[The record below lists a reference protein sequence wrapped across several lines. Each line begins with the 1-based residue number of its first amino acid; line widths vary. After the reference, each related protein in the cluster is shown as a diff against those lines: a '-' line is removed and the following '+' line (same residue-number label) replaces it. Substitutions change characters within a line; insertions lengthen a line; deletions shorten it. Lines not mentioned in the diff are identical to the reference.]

1 MVELHTMG
9 ENNKRMRTLRHLC
22 DECNSEFTLKYDE
35 EIVES
40 DPIHCPFC
48 ATYLL
53 ELEEN
58 DDDEDE

>member
-9 ENNKRMRTLRHLC
+9 ENNKRMKTLRHLC

-40 DPIHCPFC
+40 DPLHCPFC
-48 ATYLL
+48 GTYIYWS
-53 ELEEN
+53 
-58 DDDEDE
+58 

>member
-9 ENNKRMRTLRHLC
+9 ENNKRMRTLHHLC

-40 DPIHCPFC
+40 DPLHCPFC
-48 ATYLL
+48 GTYIL